1 MKICETG
8 IDMPCEEI
16 HVGSAAP
23 EVLEENGDVR
33 SLGNMLLELA
43 EGKTAYACCNGEERK
58 RRVCGEHSFLL
69 RRKWS
74 AEFVDFVKRCVENA
88 PSAKK
93 LMHVSECVRE

>member
-1 MKICETG
+1 MKICEIG
-8 IDMPCEEI
+8 IDKTREEI

-43 EGKTAYACCNGEERK
+43 EGKTVYTCCNGEERK
-58 RRVCGEHSFLL
+58 RRVCNEHPFLSG
-69 RRKWS
+69 RKWS
-74 AEFVDFVKRCVENA
+74 GEFVDFVKRCVENA

-93 LMHVSECVRE
+93 LLSVSECVRV